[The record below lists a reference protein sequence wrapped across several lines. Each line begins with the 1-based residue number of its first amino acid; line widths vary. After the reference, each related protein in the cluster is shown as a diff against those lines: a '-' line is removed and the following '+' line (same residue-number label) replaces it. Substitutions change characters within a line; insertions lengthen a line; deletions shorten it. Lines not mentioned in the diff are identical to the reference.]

1 MNITVIVPEKRDVL
15 FHLTPFAKGCASA
28 AASDRKRRY
37 LVTSRRPGQ
46 AIHALL
52 TRLGRSPDDVEI
64 TPCGATETAIH
75 PIGNPFEPYAFVW
88 EGLTFDEVATA
99 LSNLKAVRTAR

>member
-1 MNITVIVPEKRDVL
+1 MNITVIAPEKRDVL

-52 TRLGRSPDDVEI
+52 TRLERAPDEVEI
-64 TPCGATETAIH
+64 SPCGATETAIH
-75 PIGNPFEPYAFVW
+75 PIGRPHEPYAFVW
-88 EGLTFDEVATA
+88 EGLAFDEVATA
-99 LSNLKAVRTAR
+99 LSNLRAARTTR